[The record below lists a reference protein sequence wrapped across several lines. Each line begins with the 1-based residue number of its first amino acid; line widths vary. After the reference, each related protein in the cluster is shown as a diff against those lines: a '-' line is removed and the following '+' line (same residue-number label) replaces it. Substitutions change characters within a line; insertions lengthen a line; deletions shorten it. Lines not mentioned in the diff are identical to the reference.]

1 MLRVVLAELE
11 ERLELVGRL
20 ERLAQ
25 LTTGLTETPATP
37 VIMERQ
43 ERLALRVTLVI
54 PEAAVIQEPLVMA
67 GREETE
73 DPLDSVVEAVVK
85 THETHETAATLAV
98 TQIILAMAV
107 LMEIHN
113 PLPRMLLTENLGA
126 EEVLEI
132 LDLEEMLVAA
142 EARGV
147 LEATERAQT
156 PVVQEV
162 LAQMAIQ
169 GMLVLTGM
177 QIPVVQGAQE
187 TQAVLEILVPL
198 ELRITL
204 I

>member
-169 GMLVLTGM
+169 AMLVLTGM

>member
-54 PEAAVIQEPLVMA
+54 PEVAVIQEPLVMA

-187 TQAVLEILVPL
+187 TRGVLEILVPL

>member
-11 ERLELVGRL
+11 GRLELVGRL

-169 GMLVLTGM
+169 AMLVLTGM